1 MASGEPV
8 NTGTLSYEQAV
19 SRLEAIVE
27 RIESGEIGLDE
38 SMALYE
44 EGVKLGKRCKE
55 ALLAAEQRIEVLSRE
70 TAGLEAGQK
79 SSTLPGTDDKR
90 T

>member
-44 EGVKLGKRCKE
+44 EGVKLGKRCRE